1 MPRSC
6 PHLLDFCHVLSD
18 GEGFEDPQLV
28 TDSNAELVAKRV
40 ERDFRLSVI
49 IPLKED
55 WEPAKNQVFDF
66 PGDFEIVD
74 FGRILVFL
82 LNDFA

>member
-6 PHLLDFCHVLSD
+6 PHFLDFCHVLPN

-28 TDSNAELVAKRV
+28 TDPDAELVAKRV
-40 ERDFRLSVI
+40 ERDFRLSVM

-55 WEPAKNQVFDF
+55 REPVENQIFDVLGCF
-66 PGDFEIVD
+66 WIVD
-74 FGRILVFL
+74 FGRILVIL
-82 LNDFA
+82 LYDFA